1 MPVRGLVE
9 RFRALSRHCAPQI
22 IRSPKKIFFTF
33 LIWGY
38 TICIH
43 IGNVNRLGEQNVMRK
58 HLFLIGG
65 ASGCGKTAICQ
76 TLAGQIDT
84 IICLDGDSLWHPQVF
99 NLENTMQFYDL
110 WFKLAKEI
118 TDNDVSVAIFHAGL
132 GLPKTFH
139 RLQGKL
145 LLSIS

>member
-1 MPVRGLVE
+1 
-9 RFRALSRHCAPQI
+9 
-22 IRSPKKIFFTF
+22 
-33 LIWGY
+33 
-38 TICIH
+38 
-43 IGNVNRLGEQNVMRK
+43 MRK

-99 NLENTMQFYDL
+99 NLENTMQFLICGSSLRRKLLTTMFLLPFSMQDL
-110 WFKLAKEI
+110 
-118 TDNDVSVAIFHAGL
+118 DC
-132 GLPKTFH
+132 PKTFH